1 MGKIFLTTVLL
12 LSSWLSHSQTNIRE
26 FDLEN
31 TEEMLLLLFDADS
44 IADNGE
50 ALWVPMSFA
59 DELSAHISDDDW
71 VHTRFDTLL
80 YYESY
85 GVERA
90 VAVFETLRYQNGA
103 VNDCDF
109 CGAQISIAIFERNMN
124 GRWEIERFNKHF
136 TTLGVDGF
144 GAEAGL
150 ARFGEN
156 QWCLTLGTTWAGQG
170 LYGEYL
176 TLLNLEDLN
185 KVFNL
190 VVHEDNLGA
199 LGNEPERTFA
209 FDKALHL
216 LPGIETDS
224 GWWEFDLVTQGTQ
237 LDNDVDRAVPANIVE
252 RYAYN
257 WETGTYMKVC
267 R

>member
-1 MGKIFLTTVLL
+1 MEKIFLTAVLSL
-12 LSSWLSHSQTNIRE
+12 FFACLSAQNFIRE
-26 FDLEN
+26 FDLED
-31 TEEMLLLLFDADS
+31 TEDLLLLLFDADS
-44 IADNGE
+44 LTEKGE
-50 ALWVPMSFA
+50 ALWEPLNFA
-59 DELSAHISDDDW
+59 DELSAHVSEDGW

-90 VAVFETLRYQNGA
+90 VAVFETLRYQNGM
-103 VNDCDF
+103 VSDCDM
-109 CGAQISIAIFERNMN
+109 CGAQISLAIFERNMDN
-124 GRWEIERFNKHF
+124 RWAIERFSKHF

-156 QWCLTLGTTWAGQG
+156 QWCLTLATSWSGQG
-170 LYGEYL
+170 IYGEYL
-176 TLLNLEDLN
+176 TLLNLEDLSR
-185 KVFNL
+185 VFNL
-190 VVHEDNLGA
+190 VVHEDNLGM
-199 LGNEPERTFA
+199 LGKEPERSFS

-216 LPGIETDS
+216 LPGIETES

-237 LDNDVDRAVPANIVE
+237 LDNDVDRAVPANTVE
-252 RYAYN
+252 RYAFN